1 MGTPSDLGSDHLQ
14 RLLDVGRGLVS
25 KHDPEAVLE
34 QVLEAARELTGARYA
49 ALGVLDDDKRELARF
64 LTVGI
69 DDEHRQRIGPL
80 PRGRGMLGELIRAP
94 CPVAARADQRPR
106 PFLRIPG
113 RAPAHGHLPR
123 GPGDDPRRGLRQ
135 PLPDREAGWR
145 GVRRSRRAAA
155 GGPRRVGGDRDRQRP
170 VARGQPPPRRRARA
184 GAQGPRGDRHAEPR
198 GRGRDRPASR
208 AGAGRETR
216 ARARRR
222 PQRRARC

>member
-69 DDEHRQRIGPL
+69 DDEQRQRIGPL

-94 CPVAARADQRPR
+94 SPRCGSRGSAITPVPTDSRP
-106 PFLRIPG
+106 
-113 RAPAHGHLPR
+113 
-123 GPGDDPRRGLRQ
+123 
-135 PLPDREAGWR
+135 
-145 GVRRSRRAAA
+145 S
-155 GGPRRVGGDRDRQRP
+155 
-170 VARGQPPPRRRARA
+170 
-184 GAQGPRGDRHAEPR
+184 
-198 GRGRDRPASR
+198 
-208 AGAGRETR
+208 TR
-216 ARARRR
+216 AWTPSSGSR
-222 PQRRARC
+222 